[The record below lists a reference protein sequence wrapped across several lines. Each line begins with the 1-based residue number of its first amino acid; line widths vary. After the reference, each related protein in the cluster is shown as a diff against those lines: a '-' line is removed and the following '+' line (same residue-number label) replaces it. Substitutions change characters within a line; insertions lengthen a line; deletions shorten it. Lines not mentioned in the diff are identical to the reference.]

1 MREAARAA
9 GMLVT
14 ADCGSAAEA
23 IETVGSKRPDVCILD
38 RELPGGAL
46 AAAAAIATPRR
57 APKVFVVGGRGSDA
71 ERRAALLAGATDYL
85 PGEADGTRLAAALA
99 ASRRRST

>member
-1 MREAARAA
+1 MRAAARAA
-9 GMLVT
+9 GMIVT
-14 ADCGSAAEA
+14 GDCGSAAEA
-23 IETVGSKRPDVCILD
+23 IESVARTRPDVCILD

-57 APKVFVVGGRGSDA
+57 TPQVLVVGGRGSDA

-85 PGEADGTRLAAALA
+85 PGEADGTRLAAAVA
-99 ASRRRST
+99 ASKRRST